1 MLRGEK
7 SYMNMKIMKY
17 IGLGLLPLV
26 CSCGGRDRQ
35 VEEALSLSGNNRNE
49 LEAVLK
55 HYEGDGRK
63 LEAARFLIGNM
74 PGSYGANPIVEQD
87 CSAFYEAYDSLGQ
100 KYGYRV
106 GTEWGKQVDSLWK
119 DFSNRHRVR
128 QELNY
133 DITRMKAEDLIREI
147 DLAFRA
153 WVENVHSRNCSFED
167 FCEYILPYRRQN
179 GLLIDNAR
187 REFNKRHQ
195 GKYFVKEGKDWQQE
209 IDSLL
214 YEYKYLTHSGFWG
227 TKIPIWNAATLEKM
241 RHGLCAQRCWYN
253 SLLLSSLGIPVAIDF
268 VPAWGNRNNSHTWN
282 VVLINGES
290 HAFEAFWDN
299 DRWKY
304 KRIYNNRN
312 DDELW
317 GRFRLPK
324 VYRYTYSNHIEGP
337 LADVEVDKA
346 DIPELFRSVKK
357 VDVSSEYFETADV
370 TVELTG
376 EAPQGV
382 KYAYL
387 AVFGYQDWHPV
398 QWGKVENG
406 RAVFREMGKDMVY
419 LPVYYKRGGLLPAA
433 EPFRL
438 RNDGT
443 MEKLSGNE
451 ETEEVAV
458 RMVTGAPAYDQNKEY
473 LGCMKGSRIVG
484 LLDGKSEE
492 ELCRWT
498 DSLALQ
504 SVVRKVSAR
513 LPYRFVRL
521 LLPSD
526 SIALGE
532 LSFYTEEGRI
542 GNVRIITPMRA
553 TGRNEVPGMI
563 TDGLGATGY
572 RGRVAERLVDI
583 DLGKEYMVSHIGM
596 TSYLKT
602 QLFCPDEF
610 ELRYWDNGWKTVER
624 KQADHKGY
632 LVFERVPRG
641 ALLMLKNCRWK
652 GKTAERIFTYEKGD
666 VKWE

>member
-1 MLRGEK
+1 M
-7 SYMNMKIMKY
+7 
-17 IGLGLLPLV
+17 
-26 CSCGGRDRQ
+26 
-35 VEEALSLSGNNRNE
+35 
-49 LEAVLK
+49 
-55 HYEGDGRK
+55 
-63 LEAARFLIGNM
+63 
-74 PGSYGANPIVEQD
+74 
-87 CSAFYEAYDSLGQ
+87 
-100 KYGYRV
+100 
-106 GTEWGKQVDSLWK
+106 
-119 DFSNRHRVR
+119 
-128 QELNY
+128 
-133 DITRMKAEDLIREI
+133 
-147 DLAFRA
+147 
-153 WVENVHSRNCSFED
+153 
-167 FCEYILPYRRQN
+167 
-179 GLLIDNAR
+179 IDNAR

-227 TKIPIWNAATLEKM
+227 TKIPIWNAETFEKM

-304 KRIYNNRN
+304 KRIYNNRD

-337 LADVEVDKA
+337 LADVEVDKD

-458 RMVTGAPAYDQNKEY
+458 RMVTGAPAYDQNREY

-542 GNVRIITPMRA
+542 GNVRIITSMRA

>member
-26 CSCGGRDRQ
+26 CSCGGRNRQ

-106 GTEWGKQVDSLWK
+106 GTEWGKQVDSLWQN
-119 DFSNRHRVR
+119 FSNRHRVR

-268 VPAWGNRNNSHTWN
+268 VP
-282 VVLINGES
+282 
-290 HAFEAFWDN
+290 
-299 DRWKY
+299 
-304 KRIYNNRN
+304 
-312 DDELW
+312 
-317 GRFRLPK
+317 
-324 VYRYTYSNHIEGP
+324 
-337 LADVEVDKA
+337 
-346 DIPELFRSVKK
+346 
-357 VDVSSEYFETADV
+357 
-370 TVELTG
+370 
-376 EAPQGV
+376 
-382 KYAYL
+382 
-387 AVFGYQDWHPV
+387 
-398 QWGKVENG
+398 
-406 RAVFREMGKDMVY
+406 
-419 LPVYYKRGGLLPAA
+419 
-433 EPFRL
+433 
-438 RNDGT
+438 
-443 MEKLSGNE
+443 
-451 ETEEVAV
+451 
-458 RMVTGAPAYDQNKEY
+458 
-473 LGCMKGSRIVG
+473 
-484 LLDGKSEE
+484 
-492 ELCRWT
+492 
-498 DSLALQ
+498 
-504 SVVRKVSAR
+504 
-513 LPYRFVRL
+513 
-521 LLPSD
+521 
-526 SIALGE
+526 
-532 LSFYTEEGRI
+532 
-542 GNVRIITPMRA
+542 
-553 TGRNEVPGMI
+553 GMW
-563 TDGLGATGY
+563 
-572 RGRVAERLVDI
+572 
-583 DLGKEYMVSHIGM
+583 
-596 TSYLKT
+596 
-602 QLFCPDEF
+602 C
-610 ELRYWDNGWKTVER
+610 
-624 KQADHKGY
+624 
-632 LVFERVPRG
+632 
-641 ALLMLKNCRWK
+641 
-652 GKTAERIFTYEKGD
+652 
-666 VKWE
+666 